1 MICFTCY
8 VPRWTDK
15 MVFPILVFHKERGKK
30 QKKKTMSTGKEPLSR
45 TGWLALTF
53 GKLLYCQKSISATVT
68 MFTHIKLIMCT
79 APLLLPFYLK
89 QIGPLSL

>member
-1 MICFTCY
+1 
-8 VPRWTDK
+8 

-30 QKKKTMSTGKEPLSR
+30 QKKKPMSTGKEPLSR

-53 GKLLYCQKSISATVT
+53 GKLLYCL
-68 MFTHIKLIMCT
+68 THIKLIMCT